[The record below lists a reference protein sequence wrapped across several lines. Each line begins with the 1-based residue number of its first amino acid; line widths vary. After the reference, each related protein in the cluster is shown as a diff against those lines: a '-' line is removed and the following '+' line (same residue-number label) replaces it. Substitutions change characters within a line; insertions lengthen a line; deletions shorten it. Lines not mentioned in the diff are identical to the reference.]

1 VKGRFVKLSADKW
14 RARWNSETAFYG
26 YRWVAWALAGISL
39 TLPGHTATSL
49 PRAAGILLLLGVI
62 NVAFTATAQSYVRL
76 ARRRPMLMALDI
88 LAGLVVIGIGG
99 GEPLPFLPYALG
111 ALVLPALLGGWGG
124 ALIGSAGFIGLDLIG
139 LMLNTTEGALSLPL
153 LAVRAAMPLA
163 FASCWVAA
171 GRLLIGSERLGALSD
186 PRSDATTSKP
196 AAGGAVSSSPV
207 RLSAFADLDRD
218 FNGRAQQRTVARL
231 EPTPRADPTRHAIFD
246 PAPTES
252 LTFSAMIDQLAVS
265 FGRQGGVEVR
275 ATTTGVVRPLTN
287 VQHGMLLRLAQEA
300 LLNVSQHAHA
310 QSVLITITFEPRA
323 VTLAV
328 QDDGV
333 GLLDG
338 TYERPGMHALRALRY
353 RLAELD
359 GQLAVF
365 ESESGGVTVRATLP
379 ID

>member
-1 VKGRFVKLSADKW
+1 MKLSADKW
-14 RARWNSETAFYG
+14 RARWKSEAAFYG

-49 PRAAGILLLLGVI
+49 PRDAGILLLLGVI
-62 NVAFTATAQSYVRL
+62 NVAFTATAQGYLRL
-76 ARRRPMLMALDI
+76 ARRRPLVMALDI
-88 LAGLVVIGIGG
+88 LAGVVVVGISGG
-99 GEPLPFLPYALG
+99 KALPFLPYALG

-124 ALIGSAGFIGLDLIG
+124 ALIASTSFIGLDLLG
-139 LMLNTTEGALSLPL
+139 LVLDASSGGMSLPL
-153 LAVRAAMPLA
+153 LAVRAATPLA
-163 FASCWVAA
+163 FTGCWVAV
-171 GRLLIGSERLGALSD
+171 GSLLIDGEQINAIAD
-186 PRSDATTSKP
+186 PRPDAISSKP
-196 AAGGAVSSSPV
+196 VPVGTVDSSLV
-207 RLSAFADLDRD
+207 RLSTFADLDRSD
-218 FNGRAQQRTVARL
+218 KVGAGGGSTQQRAVARL
-231 EPTPRADPTRHAIFD
+231 EPTPRADAARYAIFD

-252 LTFSAMIDQLAVS
+252 LTFSAAINQLAVN

-275 ATTTGVVRPLTN
+275 VTTVGALRHLTN
-287 VQHGMLLRLAQEA
+287 VQHGTLLRVAQEA
-300 LLNVSQHAHA
+300 LLNISQHAHA
-310 QSVLITITFEPRA
+310 HTVLITITLEPKA
-323 VTLAV
+323 ATLAI

-353 RLAELD
+353 RLSELD